1 MPTAGNRPA
10 PGYRERNSTAD
21 RALDILGL
29 FSADR
34 PSWSGAEIAEHLG
47 VARSTGYRYLQ
58 SLVGRGFLEEAPHGF
73 RLGPRIFEMARVARA
88 GVGLSEVSLPLMRVL
103 SEQVNETVLLT
114 RRSGRSVVCLD
125 LVEARRAVRLTYE
138 RGHVLPINAGA
149 AAEVLLA
156 WADPTEVSSVLNSAP
171 LERFTAK
178 TLTDPDDLRARLVQ
192 IRRRGVAVS
201 QGELDEHILGV
212 AAPIRDAAGSVCA
225 AVSVAALAV
234 RVPRAELETLK
245 TAIRNT
251 AADISRQLTLVDA

>member
-1 MPTAGNRPA
+1 MNAWWT
-10 PGYRERNSTAD
+10 
-21 RALDILGL
+21 RALGN
-29 FSADR
+29 
-34 PSWSGAEIAEHLG
+34 PAEE
-47 VARSTGYRYLQ
+47 RRQ
-58 SLVGRGFLEEAPHGF
+58 SSSRAP
-73 RLGPRIFEMARVARA
+73 V
-88 GVGLSEVSLPLMRVL
+88 
-103 SEQVNETVLLT
+103 
-114 RRSGRSVVCLD
+114 
-125 LVEARRAVRLTYE
+125 
-138 RGHVLPINAGA
+138 
-149 AAEVLLA
+149 
-156 WADPTEVSSVLNSAP
+156 DPTEVSSVLNSAP

-178 TLTDPDDLRARLVQ
+178 TLTDPDDLRARLLQ